1 MGVLSRRLPFLRTAQ
16 GRVSC
21 RETICGFFEVLR
33 VLLGCYL
40 RPLRSK

>member
-21 RETICGFFEVLR
+21 RETICGFFEVLSF
-33 VLLGCYL
+33 VGMLFAAYT
-40 RPLRSK
+40 K